1 MSDPAEMMID
11 PASPV
16 PVYRQLVDNLR
27 TLLVEGVLRPGDQLP
42 TVREMGLDFGVHFNT
57 VAEAYRILAA
67 QGWLEL
73 RRRRG
78 AVVLRREAEEAGP
91 ETEEDFRRNMRQ
103 FIAQA
108 RSDGLSVDWI
118 RQELKRLT
126 MELSL

>member
-1 MSDPAEMMID
+1 
-11 PASPV
+11 V

-27 TLLVEGVLRPGDQLP
+27 ALLVEGVLKPGDQLP

-78 AVVLRREAEEAGP
+78 AVVLQREAQDAGP
-91 ETEEDFRRNMRQ
+91 ETEEDFRRNLRQ
-103 FIAQA
+103 LMAQA
-108 RSDGLSVDWI
+108 RAEGLSVDWI
-118 RQELKRLT
+118 RRELKRLT
-126 MELSL
+126 MELSLL